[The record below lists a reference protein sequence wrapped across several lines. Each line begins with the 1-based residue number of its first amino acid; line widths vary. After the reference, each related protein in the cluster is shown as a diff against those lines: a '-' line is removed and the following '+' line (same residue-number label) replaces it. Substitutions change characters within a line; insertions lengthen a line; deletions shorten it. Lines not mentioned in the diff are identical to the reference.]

1 MDKAMSMVK
10 PLQDQGWHL
19 QRHVKAENKR
29 ERVNHRTPEVT
40 RRVPEAD
47 RGWGHLANS

>member
-1 MDKAMSMVK
+1 MDKTTSMVE
-10 PLQDQGWHL
+10 PLQDQGWRF
-19 QRHVKAENKR
+19 QRHVKVESKR
-29 ERVNHRTPEVT
+29 ERANCRTPEAT